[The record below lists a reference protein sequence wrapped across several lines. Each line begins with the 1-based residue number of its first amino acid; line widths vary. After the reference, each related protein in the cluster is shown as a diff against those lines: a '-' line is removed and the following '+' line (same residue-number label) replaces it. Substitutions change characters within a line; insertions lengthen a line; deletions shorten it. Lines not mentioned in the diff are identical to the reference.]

1 MALGPTPFKG
11 AGNRLTNRRPSG
23 WRFLAFAAAAGLVVA
38 MIPAVASS
46 AARQAKPERAR
57 PGDEQ
62 ARTAFYDSRQD
73 AASRAA
79 LSERA
84 AKQGANP
91 AKGVRTL
98 RDRLGVQGI
107 VSIDPLTGTARAV
120 QRLDGFLTGPSGL
133 VARTV
138 ALNYV
143 KSHPDV
149 FGLNADELARLT
161 LRRDYVDIAGTH
173 HLSFVQ
179 SVGGVPVFGNG
190 VQANVA
196 KNGRLINVVGSPVAS
211 LPTSAVSPSISA
223 SQARSRAAADVQ
235 AKARQATA
243 SAPSGARRSTTF
255 SNGDRADLVYFKT
268 LGGSRLA
275 WQTITAP
282 ASGDMYLHIVDAA
295 TGRVLYRRDL
305 VQRDSGQVWEYYPS
319 APVGGAQVAQNLS
332 GLPSGSRTLDGNPAH
347 VYSDVNDDN
356 AAQQAEEV
364 KPTKKGQF
372 FYPFQ
377 SFNSIGAPCSATFV
391 CSWDFHTPNSWQ
403 INRAQNAVQVYY
415 YLGKFHD
422 HLAASPIG
430 FTRAAGNFEALD
442 GDAIEANTDDGANLL
457 NGLPDGLHADN
468 ANMGTPPDGIP
479 PRMQMY
485 LFRDPADNTDP
496 FLPSNGGDEADVI
509 YHEFT
514 HGLSNRLVVDAL
526 GNSTLGNV
534 QAGSMGEAW
543 SDWYAMDFLNNLGFQ
558 PDTSADGEVRVG
570 HYVGHGLD
578 LIRTQP
584 MDCPVKSK
592 SPACHGTPG
601 AGSGGYTY
609 GDFGHIR
616 GAPDVH
622 DDGEI
627 WGETLW
633 DLRTALG
640 SDLAESLV
648 TRAMELS
655 PGNPSFLDMRN
666 SILQA
671 DQVVNNGAANQTIWH
686 VFANRGMG
694 FFAAAV
700 DGDDTQPVEDFSMPP
715 GPNAQRGSLTGTVAD
730 DATQAPIAGAIV
742 GFGGHTSGFPGD
754 FSAVTDSDGHY
765 TINNVFAGKYAK
777 VFARANGFD
786 SAVAAVRVTPGEN
799 VANWQLRRDWAALS
813 GGGTVA
819 AFNGPDFTPFGCG
832 PTGAIDQSLGNG
844 WGSTSDFVNG
854 VETPK
859 FVTVKLPRAVNISEV
874 AVDPGNTCGDGGSAS
889 TGDFRIETSTD
900 GQTFV
905 TAASGH
911 FGIADRHRL
920 NGVPLNSGTT
930 ANVQF
935 VRFTMLGTQLAEAG
949 GTCPG
954 PFSACAFMDMSEME
968 VYGAPS

>member
-1 MALGPTPFKG
+1 MG
-11 AGNRLTNRRPSG
+11 RRPTG
-23 WRFLAFAAAAGLVVA
+23 WRLLAFAAAAGLVVA
-38 MIPAVASS
+38 MVPAVASS
-46 AARQAKPERAR
+46 AARQAKPDRPR
-57 PGDEQ
+57 PGDER

-73 AASRAA
+73 AGSREALSQRAA
-79 LSERA
+79 E
-84 AKQGANP
+84 QGADP
-91 AKGVRTL
+91 AKGVKAL
-98 RDRLGVQGI
+98 RDQLGVQGI

-120 QRLDGFLTGPSGL
+120 QRLDGFLTGSSSL
-133 VARTV
+133 AARTV
-138 ALNYV
+138 ALNYIR
-143 KSHPDV
+143 SHPDV
-149 FGLNADELARLT
+149 FGLNADEIARLT

-190 VQANVA
+190 LQANVA

-211 LPTSAVSPSISA
+211 LPTTAASPSISA
-223 SQARSRAAADVQ
+223 SQARNRAAADVR
-235 AKARQATA
+235 AKASQATA

-268 LGGSRLA
+268 LGGSRLG
-275 WQTITAP
+275 WQTITSP

-305 VQRDSGQVWEYYPS
+305 VQSDSGQVWEYYPG
-319 APVGGAQVAQNLS
+319 APAGGAQVQQTLS
-332 GLPSGSRTLDGNPAH
+332 GLANGSRTLDGNPAH
-347 VYSDVNDDN
+347 VYSDVNDDD
-356 AAQQAEEV
+356 AAQQTEEI

-372 FYPFQ
+372 SYPLQ
-377 SFNSIGAPCSATFV
+377 SFNSIGAPCSATFI
-391 CSWDFHTPNSWQ
+391 CSWDFNTPNSWQ
-403 INRAQNAVQVYY
+403 ANRAQNGVQVYY

-422 HLAASPIG
+422 HLAAAPIG
-430 FTRAAGNFEALD
+430 FTRAAGNFEAVD
-442 GDAIEANTDDGANLL
+442 GDAIQANSDDGANLA
-457 NGLPDGLHADN
+457 NGLPDSLHTDN
-468 ANMGTPPDGIP
+468 ANMATPPDGIP

-526 GNSTLGNV
+526 GNSTLGNI

-558 PDTSADGEVRVG
+558 PDTAADGEVRIG
-570 HYVGHGLD
+570 QYVGLGQD

-592 SPACHGTPG
+592 SAACHGTAG

-616 GAPDVH
+616 GVPEVH
-622 DDGEI
+622 ADGEI

-640 SDLAESLV
+640 SNLSESLV

-655 PGNPSFLDMRN
+655 AANPSFLDMRN

-671 DQVVNNGAANQTIWH
+671 DQVVNNGAANQTIWQ

-694 FFAAAV
+694 FFAASV
-700 DGDDTQPVEDFSMPP
+700 NGDDTQPVEDFSLPP
-715 GPNAQRGSLTGTVAD
+715 GPNAQRGSLTGTVTD

-742 GFGGHTSGFPGD
+742 GFGGHSSGFPGD
-754 FSAVTDSDGHY
+754 FSGVTDATGHY
-765 TINNVFAGKYAK
+765 TISDIFVGKYDK
-777 VFARANGFD
+777 VFAKSAGFD
-786 SAVAAVRVTPGEN
+786 PVVKTVHITPGTN
-799 VANWQLRRDWAALS
+799 VVDWQLRRDWAALS
-813 GGGTVA
+813 GGGTVV
-819 AFNGPDFTPFGCG
+819 AFNGPDFTAFGCG

-859 FVTVKLPRAVNISEV
+859 FVTVKLPQTINISEI

-889 TGDFRIETSTD
+889 TGNFRIETSTD

-905 TAASGH
+905 TAASGR

-920 NGVPLNSGTT
+920 NSVPLNPGTT
-930 ANVQF
+930 DNVQF
-935 VRFTMLGTQLAEAG
+935 VRFFMLSTQLIEAG

-954 PFSACAFMDMSEME
+954 AFSACDFMDMSEME

>member
-1 MALGPTPFKG
+1 MG
-11 AGNRLTNRRPSG
+11 RRPTG
-23 WRFLAFAAAAGLVVA
+23 WRLLAFAAAAGVVVA
-38 MIPAVASS
+38 MIPGVASS
-46 AARQAKPERAR
+46 AVRQAKPDRSKG
-57 PGDEQ
+57 GDEQ
-62 ARTAFYDSRQD
+62 SRTAFYDSRQD
-73 AASRAA
+73 PASRAA

-84 AKQGANP
+84 AKQGADP
-91 AKGVRTL
+91 ARGVKAL
-98 RDRLGVQGI
+98 RDQLGVQGI

-120 QRLDGFLTGPSGL
+120 QRLNGFLTGPSSL
-133 VARTV
+133 AARTV
-138 ALNYV
+138 ALAYV
-143 KSHPDV
+143 KTHPDV
-149 FGLNADELARLT
+149 FGLNADELARLS

-190 VQANVA
+190 LQANVA

-211 LPTSAVSPSISA
+211 LPSAAASPSISA
-223 SQARSRAAADVQ
+223 SQARTRAAEDVQ
-235 AKARQATA
+235 AKARRATA

-255 SNGDRADLVYFKT
+255 SNGDHADLVYFKT
-268 LGGSRLA
+268 LGGTRLA

-305 VQRDSGQVWEYYPS
+305 VQRDSGQAWDYYPGS
-319 APVGGAQVAQNLS
+319 PVGGAQVPRTLS
-332 GLPSGSRTLDGNPAH
+332 GLPDGSRTLNGNPAH

-356 AAQQAEEV
+356 APQQSEEI

-377 SFNSIGAPCSATFV
+377 SFNSIGAPCSAAFI
-391 CSWDFHTPNSWQ
+391 CSWDFHTPLSWQ
-403 INRAQNAVQVYY
+403 ANRAQNGVQTYY

-422 HLAASPIG
+422 HLAAAPIG
-430 FTRAAGNFEALD
+430 FTRAAGNFEAVD
-442 GDAIEANTDDGANLL
+442 GDAIQANTDDGANLA
-457 NGLPDGLHADN
+457 NGLPDGGHIDN
-468 ANMGTPPDGIP
+468 ANMATPPDGIP
-479 PRMQMY
+479 PLMQMY
-485 LFRDPADNTDP
+485 LFRDPADPTDP

-558 PDTSADGEVRVG
+558 PDTAADGEVRIG

-592 SPACHGTPG
+592 SPACHGTAG

-609 GDFGHIR
+609 GDFGHV
-616 GAPDVH
+616 GGGPEVH

-633 DLRTALG
+633 DLRSALG
-640 SDLAESLV
+640 SNLSESLV

-655 PGNPSFLDMRN
+655 PANPSFLDMRN

-671 DQVVNNGAANQTIWH
+671 DQVVNDGAANQTIWQ

-694 FFAAAV
+694 YFAAAV

-715 GPNAQRGSLTGTVAD
+715 GPNAQRGSLTGTVTD
-730 DATQAPIAGAIV
+730 DATNAPIAGAIV
-742 GFGGHTSGFPGD
+742 GVGGHTSGFPGD
-754 FSAVTDSDGHY
+754 FSAVTDAAGRYAISNIF
-765 TINNVFAGKYAK
+765 TGKYPK
-777 VFARANGFD
+777 VFAKSTGGFD
-786 SAVAAVRVTPGEN
+786 PAVAAVRITQGEN
-799 VANWQLRRDWAALS
+799 VANFQLRRDWAALG

-819 AFNGPDFTPFGCG
+819 AFNGADYTVFGCG
-832 PTGAIDQSLGNG
+832 PAGAIDQSLGSG
-844 WGSTSDFVNG
+844 WGSDSPINAGDPG
-854 VETPK
+854 PK
-859 FVTVKLPRAVNISEV
+859 FVTVKLPRAVNLSEI
-874 AVDPGNTCGDGGSAS
+874 AVDPSATCGDGGSAS

-900 GQTFV
+900 GTTFV
-905 TAASGH
+905 EAASGH
-911 FGIADRHRL
+911 FGVANRGHL
-920 NGVPLNSGTT
+920 NSVPLNAGTT

-954 PFSACAFMDMSEME
+954 PFSACDFMDMSEME

>member
-1 MALGPTPFKG
+1 M
-11 AGNRLTNRRPSG
+11 NRRPTG
-23 WRFLAFAAAAGLVVA
+23 WRLFALAAAAGLVVA
-38 MIPAVASS
+38 VIPSVASS
-46 AARQAKPERAR
+46 AARQAKPDRSKS
-57 PGDEQ
+57 GDEQ
-62 ARTAFYDSRQD
+62 SRTAFYDSRQD
-73 AASRAA
+73 PGSREA

-84 AKQGANP
+84 AKQGADP
-91 AKGVRTL
+91 AKGVKAL
-98 RDRLGVQGI
+98 RNQLGVQGI

-120 QRLDGFLTGPSGL
+120 QRLDGFLTGSSSL
-133 VARTV
+133 AARTV

-143 KSHPDV
+143 RSHPDV
-149 FGLNADELARLT
+149 FGLNADALARLT

-190 VQANVA
+190 LQANVA

-211 LPTSAVSPSISA
+211 LPTTAASPSISA
-223 SQARSRAAADVQ
+223 SQARNRAAADVR
-235 AKARQATA
+235 AKASQATA

-268 LGGSRLA
+268 LAGSRLA
-275 WQTITAP
+275 WQTITSP

-305 VQRDSGQVWEYYPS
+305 VQSDSGQVWDYYPG
-319 APVGGAQVAQNLS
+319 APAGGAQVRRTLS
-332 GLPSGSRTLDGNPAH
+332 GLPAKSQTLNGNPAH
-347 VYSDVNDDN
+347 VYSDVNDDDV
-356 AAQQAEEV
+356 AQPTEEIT
-364 KPTKKGQF
+364 PTKNKKF
-372 FYPFQ
+372 EYPFQ
-377 SFNSIGAPCSATFV
+377 SFNSVGAPCSATFI
-391 CSWDFHTPNSWQ
+391 CSWDFNTPNSWQ
-403 INRAQNAVQVYY
+403 VNRAQNGVQVYY

-422 HLAASPIG
+422 HLAAAPIG
-430 FTRAAGNFEALD
+430 FTRAAGNFEAVD
-442 GDAIEANTDDGANLL
+442 SDAIQANTDDGANTS
-457 NGLPDGLHADN
+457 NGLPNGTHIDN
-468 ANMGTPPDGIP
+468 ANMATPPDGIP
-479 PRMQMY
+479 PRMQMF
-485 LFRDPADNTDP
+485 LFRDPADDTDP

-558 PDTSADGEVRVG
+558 PDTAADGEVRIG

-584 MDCPVKSK
+584 LDCPVGST
-592 SPACHGTPG
+592 SAACHGTPG

-609 GDFGHIR
+609 GDFGHIAGR
-616 GAPDVH
+616 PEVH
-622 DDGEI
+622 ADGEI
-627 WGETLW
+627 WGEALW
-633 DLRTALG
+633 DLRGALG
-640 SDLAESLV
+640 SNLAESLV

-671 DQVVNNGAANQTIWH
+671 DQVVNNGAANQTIWG

-694 FFAAAV
+694 YFAAAV
-700 DGDDTQPVEDFSMPP
+700 DGDDTQPVEDFTLPP
-715 GPNAQRGSLTGTVAD
+715 APGAPRGSLTGTVTD

-742 GFGGHTSGFPGD
+742 GFGGHASGFPGD
-754 FSAVTDSDGHY
+754 FSAVTDAAGRY
-765 TINNVFAGKYAK
+765 TISNIVVGKYAK
-777 VFARANGFD
+777 VFAKANGFD
-786 SAVAAVRVTPGEN
+786 PVVATVEITPGEN
-799 VANWQLRRDWAALS
+799 TMNWQLRRDWAALS
-813 GGGTVA
+813 GGGTVV

-832 PTGAIDQSLGNG
+832 PSGAIDQSLGNG

-859 FVTVKLPRAVNISEV
+859 FVTVKLPRTINISEI

-889 TGDFRIETSTD
+889 TGNFRIETSTD

-905 TAASGH
+905 TAASGR

-920 NGVPLNSGTT
+920 NSVPLNPGTT
-930 ANVQF
+930 DNVQF
-935 VRFTMLGTQLAEAG
+935 VRFFMLSTQLIEAG

-954 PFSACAFMDMSEME
+954 AFSACDFMDMSEME
-968 VYGAPS
+968 VYGAPF